1 MNLVKIMKNLT
12 ILSFLFFQVINAY
25 EFNVRISDQ
34 LSNKNCTTTLAYLEV
49 IISLIFISGA
59 NFYYIDNLG
68 TFVIFCLFV
77 IITISNLK
85 LCFMNL

>member
-12 ILSFLFFQVINAY
+12 ILSLLFFQVINAY

-49 IISLIFISGA
+49 IISLF
-59 NFYYIDNLG
+59 FY
-68 TFVIFCLFV
+68 
-77 IITISNLK
+77 
-85 LCFMNL
+85 